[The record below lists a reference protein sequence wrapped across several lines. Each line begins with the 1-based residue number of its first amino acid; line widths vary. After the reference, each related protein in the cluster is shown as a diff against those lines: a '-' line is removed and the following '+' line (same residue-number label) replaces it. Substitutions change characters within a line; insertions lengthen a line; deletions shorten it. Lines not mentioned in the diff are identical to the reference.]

1 MSSQLSVGD
10 KAPALNLKNQSGDEV
25 SLDDY
30 AGKKLLLYFY
40 PKANTPGCTKQT
52 CAVGESLPDLQ
63 QAGVEAVGISP
74 DDVEAQA
81 KFASKY
87 HLGFDLLSDPDH
99 AVAQAYG
106 VWGEKS
112 MYGKKYMG
120 IIRSAFLIDEKGC
133 LEAVAYKVS
142 PANTVPMVWKAL
154 DKG

>member
-1 MSSQLSVGD
+1 MRVTLSVGD
-10 KAPALNLKNQSGDEV
+10 KAPAFTLQSQSGDEV
-25 SLDDY
+25 SLDGY

-40 PKANTPGCTKQT
+40 PKANTPGCTKQS
-52 CAVGESLPDLQ
+52 CAVEESLPDLQ
-63 QAGVEAVGISP
+63 KAGVEAVGISP

-81 KFASKY
+81 KFASKF

-99 AVAQAYG
+99 AVAEAYG

-120 IIRSAFLIDEKGC
+120 IIRSAFLIDEKGN

-142 PANTVPMVWKAL
+142 PANTLPMVWKAL
-154 DKG
+154 GKG